1 MCTGFG
7 PNVCTMMPVSGE
19 GRSLAFFGLS
29 GLRGNDDVDSSPSL
43 DRSEYFRLKF
53 MSIRKTILWHAG

>member
-1 MCTGFG
+1 MK
-7 PNVCTMMPVSGE
+7 PVSGK

-29 GLRGNDDVDSSPSL
+29 GLRGDDVDSSPSL

-53 MSIRKTILWHAG
+53 MNIRKAILWHAG

>member
-1 MCTGFG
+1 MYTGFG
-7 PNVCTMMPVSGE
+7 PNVCTMNPVSGE

-29 GLRGNDDVDSSPSL
+29 GLRGNDEVDSSPSL